1 MSTGQT
7 LVLFAALFIGLNP
20 ANADN
25 IKFKYLLQCGNA
37 KSVPPDS
44 DTDLLREM
52 GRRVAKERPLS
63 GGPLRVDL
71 WVQRGTYYQGY
82 ETP

>member
-1 MSTGQT
+1 MFIGRA

-25 IKFKYLLQCGNA
+25 DKFKYLLQCGNA

-44 DTDLLREM
+44 DPDPIVWTRIAATPCQPPPCPRPPGADQAALATH
-52 GRRVAKERPLS
+52 GRDVL
-63 GGPLRVDL
+63 
-71 WVQRGTYYQGY
+71 QR
-82 ETP
+82 